1 VYKLSVVY
9 VLLIGPINCEHVRE
23 LLLVRCASL
32 CVHYIKCTNTYNVC
46 SHIYPRPSLSLSAIY
61 LLPLLLIPSR
71 RVRMQRLVYIH
82 IHAERCATVLPCCLL
97 YKKWVYNTDRECV
110 TGELIGISSSSSY
123 LIPISLVS
131 SLYIWCQI
139 THCLLLRHDSHREM
153 CEKLKENLLATENI

>member
-1 VYKLSVVY
+1 MYKLSVVY

-46 SHIYPRPSLSLSAIY
+46 SHIYPRPSLFRSLLYTYYPYY
-61 LLPLLLIPSR
+61 LYPLA
-71 RVRMQRLVYIH
+71 VCAYAETCIH

-131 SLYIWCQI
+131 SL
-139 THCLLLRHDSHREM
+139 
-153 CEKLKENLLATENI
+153 NI